1 MQGVWDQTDCVQVQ
15 PCSIA
20 RFGDSCWGRWSEV
33 SGQWSVASGQL
44 SVASRQLPGT
54 AGSGYELV
62 ARRGMGA
69 CSPILDGTTV
79 GPIPGLMRVG
89 IIREGTTEWPGHLAA
104 AS

>member
-1 MQGVWDQTDCVQVQ
+1 M
-15 PCSIA
+15 
-20 RFGDSCWGRWSEV
+20 
-33 SGQWSVASGQL
+33 ASGQL

-89 IIREGTTEWPGHLAA
+89 ISREGTTEWPGHLAA
-104 AS
+104 ASKETAFPDGSADLQGGFHLKGRCICVT